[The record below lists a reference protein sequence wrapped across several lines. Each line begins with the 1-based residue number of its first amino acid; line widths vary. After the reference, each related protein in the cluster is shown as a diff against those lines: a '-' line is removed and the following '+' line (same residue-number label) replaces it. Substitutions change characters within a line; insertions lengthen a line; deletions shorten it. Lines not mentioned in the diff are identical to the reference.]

1 MSLTGTL
8 STMPLADLL
17 RWLEQACKTGTL
29 QIQEH
34 RFTKTVVVRE
44 GRIIAS
50 SSNDPNDYLGH
61 FLLRKGLITEAQL
74 KMGMETQRQ
83 TKAMLG
89 KILVTV
95 GILTECRLQEVLLQ
109 KAEETVF
116 SIFLWREGRFVF
128 RDGVVPEK
136 IAVPLDLKV
145 GDVLVKGLAWY
156 EELRHVREVFSSS
169 QSLLTRTEKP
179 LPEEVDPQNSFTR
192 RVVALLDGRHS
203 IVEICLAVHASEFAV
218 GRLLYALH
226 KQGCIEVSER
236 REEKHVPPRK
246 TFSGLLDEAR
256 SLMRAGE
263 AEAALKVIEEA
274 RPLCSHDADLL
285 ALNEEARAAFVHQ
298 AYRDGLRP
306 EAVPS
311 PAKPLESLTSE
322 ELTPEQM
329 FLLTRI
335 NGSWDI
341 RSIISISPFPEP
353 DALLQLKRLK
363 DRGLLML
370 KARA

>member
-1 MSLTGTL
+1 
-8 STMPLADLL
+8 MPLADLL
-17 RWLEQACKTGTL
+17 QWLDQACKTGTL
-29 QIQEH
+29 QVQGQ
-34 RFTKTVVVRE
+34 RFTKTIVTRA

-50 SSNDPNDYLGH
+50 ASSDPNDYLGH

-95 GILTECRLQEVLLQ
+95 GVLTESQLQEVLVQ

-128 RDGVVPEK
+128 RDGVVPERVT
-136 IAVPLDLKV
+136 VPLDLKV
-145 GDVLVKGLAWY
+145 GDVLLKGLTWY
-156 EELRHVREVFSSS
+156 DELQHIRGVFKSS

-179 LPEEVDPQNSFTR
+179 LPDEVDPQNSFTR

-203 IVEICLAVHASEFAV
+203 IVDICLAVHASEFAV
-218 GRLLYALH
+218 GRLLYELH
-226 KQGCIEVSER
+226 KQGCIGVSER

-306 EAVPS
+306 EAIPS
-311 PAKPLESLTSE
+311 LSKPLESLTSE
-322 ELTPEQM
+322 KLTPEQM

-341 RSIISISPFPEP
+341 RSIISVSPFPEP
-353 DALLQLKRLK
+353 DVLLQMKKLK
-363 DRGLLML
+363 DRGLLAL
-370 KARA
+370 EVPA